1 MGAIPKD
8 FLNWDTGSVS
18 ASRGGTEG
26 RELWPTEVFNLEGIN
41 LSVQDEFS
49 FINSITPKKYKQ
61 PHLVAGIGDDAAL
74 YSGNNDVEEIVCM
87 DTMIEEVHFNRQTM
101 KPFHIGYKA
110 LASNISD
117 IAAMGGVPNFY
128 LVSIA
133 IPKHWPDTELLEI
146 YKGMEA
152 LADRYQMDLIGGDT
166 VSSKHSLVIT
176 VTVIGRVLKGR
187 HLLRKNAKA
196 NDIVF
201 ATGSLGD
208 SMAGLELLLKSGV
221 DFNFSKNEQ
230 ALVTRHQLPEPRVEI
245 GQILAKFPRVA
256 LNDVSDGIASE
267 LNEIASASD
276 VTIVIEAEKLPKSSQ
291 ITSFSEDQQLHWMLN
306 GGEDYELVGTVS
318 EEDWIEIK
326 KECEQ
331 KNYSI
336 TKIGYVTNGPAKVL
350 IKQGDQMNLLQKL
363 GFNHFK

>member
-1 MGAIPKD
+1 M
-8 FLNWDTGSVS
+8 
-18 ASRGGTEG
+18 
-26 RELWPTEVFNLEGIN
+26 
-41 LSVQDEFS
+41 SVQDEFS

-61 PHLVAGIGDDAAL
+61 PHLIAGIGDDAAL

-87 DTMIEEVHFNRQTM
+87 DTMIEDVHFTRQTM

-117 IAAMGGVPNFY
+117 IAAMGGKPNFY

-133 IPKHWPDTELLEI
+133 IPKHWSDTELLEI
-146 YKGMEA
+146 YKGMES
-152 LADRYQMDLIGGDT
+152 LACRFQMDLIGGDT

-176 VTVIGRVLKGR
+176 VTVIGRVHKGR

-201 ATGSLGD
+201 VTGSLGD
-208 SMAGLELLLKSGV
+208 SAAGLELLLKAGV
-221 DFNFSKNEQ
+221 DFNFSKDEQ
-230 ALVTRHQLPEPRVEI
+230 ALIIRHQLPEPKVEI
-245 GQILAKFPRVA
+245 GQILAEYPRVA

-267 LNEIASASD
+267 LNEIAAASD
-276 VTIVIEAEKLPKSSQ
+276 VTIVIEAEKLPKSRQ
-291 ITSFSEDQQLHWMLN
+291 LTSFSEEKQLHWMLN

-318 EEDWIEIK
+318 EENWLKIK
-326 KECEQ
+326 EECG
-331 KNYSI
+331 KKKYSI
-336 TKIGYVTNGPAKVL
+336 TKIGYVMEGPAKVL

>member
-1 MGAIPKD
+1 MVGQRVGFCVP
-8 FLNWDTGSVS
+8 
-18 ASRGGTEG
+18 
-26 RELWPTEVFNLEGIN
+26 EVFDLEGVN

-74 YSGNNDVEEIVCM
+74 YSGNNNVEEIICM
-87 DTMIEEVHFNRQTM
+87 DTMIEEVHFNRKTM

-133 IPKHWPDTELLEI
+133 IPKHWSDTELLEI

-176 VTVIGRVLKGR
+176 VTVIGRVHKGR
-187 HLLRKNAKA
+187 HLLRKNAKV

-201 ATGSLGD
+201 VTGSLGD
-208 SMAGLELLLKSGV
+208 SAAGLELLLNNGV
-221 DFNFSKNEQ
+221 DFNFSIDEQ
-230 ALVTRHQLPEPRVEI
+230 TLIRRHQLPEPKVEI
-245 GQILAKFPRVA
+245 GQILANYPRVA

-276 VTIVIEAEKLPKSSQ
+276 VTIVIEAGKLPKSSQ
-291 ITSFSEDQQLHWMLN
+291 FASFSEDRQLHWMLN

-318 EEDWIEIK
+318 KENWLDIK
-326 KECEQ
+326 KECDN
-331 KNYSI
+331 KNYPIS
-336 TKIGYVTNGPAKVL
+336 KIGYVIEGPAKVL
-350 IKQGDQMNLLQKL
+350 IKQDEQMNLLQKL